1 MAIVEQRMTPR
12 PGLLTGRRWRRLKEA
27 LTAYVFL
34 LPAFLIIGI
43 FGLFPIGFA
52 AYVSLHR
59 WRIIPG
65 RYLGLSNYV
74 KALDN
79 LAYVAAFWLVVI
91 FLVLAIRTLLQT
103 RRTAREHGDKPW
115 LWLVPAAV
123 TAGSLVQFV
132 RFGVYLLPEVLD
144 IGEKVKG
151 LERTRGLFLQLLGEA
166 WRAPTVQSALRS
178 SLLILALGLGLAFV
192 ANRFLTHS
200 PRNATYYTSFVLTF
214 LLVGGSLILGWLTW
228 TEIQAAY
235 AEALAEGEQLEIWSQ
250 VVTISAGFVLLLA
263 AWWVWRSAS
272 HRPTMAA
279 TLLRL
284 AAATTLMVGAWVLI
298 GELPRAIAAGDK
310 NWWQGLQVTVYYSA
324 GTVPVQLGISLVLAI
339 LLFQNIKAKGF
350 FRVVYFLPYITPPV
364 ASAAIFRVL
373 FSGRPNA
380 PINMLIGLLGAE
392 PLLWLDEP
400 DGIFQMLA
408 GCGIT
413 LPGWAAG
420 PSLALAVIIIYNV
433 WTYVGY
439 DTVIFLAGLG
449 SIPGELYEA
458 AAIDGAGRGAQF
470 RHITLPL
477 LSPTIYFLTLMSV
490 IGTFKAFNHVW
501 VLRNPAALGTTDTA
515 SVAIF
520 QEFFRNTRYGY
531 ASSLAIV
538 LLGLVLILTVVNNRI
553 AQERVFY
560 G

>member
-1 MAIVEQRMTPR
+1 M
-12 PGLLTGRRWRRLKEA
+12 
-27 LTAYVFL
+27 
-34 LPAFLIIGI
+34 
-43 FGLFPIGFA
+43 
-52 AYVSLHR
+52 
-59 WRIIPG
+59 
-65 RYLGLSNYV
+65 
-74 KALDN
+74 
-79 LAYVAAFWLVVI
+79 
-91 FLVLAIRTLLQT
+91 AIRTLLQV
-103 RRTAREHGDKPW
+103 RRTASEHGDAPW
-115 LWLVPAAV
+115 LWLVPALV
-123 TAGSLVQFV
+123 TAGGVIQFV

-151 LERTRGLFLQLLGEA
+151 LERTRELFLRLLGEA
-166 WRAPTVQSALRS
+166 WRAPTVQSALRL
-178 SLLILALGLGLAFV
+178 SLLVLALGLGLAYV
-192 ANRFLTHS
+192 VQRLLTRS
-200 PRNATYYTSFVLTF
+200 PRNAAYYTSFVSIF
-214 LLVGGSLILGWLTW
+214 LLAGAGLILGWLTW

-235 AEALAEGEQLEIWSQ
+235 AEALAEGEQLAIWSQ
-250 VVTISAGFVLLLA
+250 VVTISAGFVLLLI

-272 HRPTMAA
+272 HRPTMTA

-284 AAATTLMVGAWVLI
+284 GAAAVLMVGAWVLI
-298 GELPRAIAAGDK
+298 GELPRVIAAGDE
-310 NWWQGLQVTVYYSA
+310 NWWKGLQVTVYYSA
-324 GTVPVQLGISLVLAI
+324 GTVPFQLGISLFLAI
-339 LLFQNIKAKGF
+339 LLFQNIRAKGF

-364 ASAAIFRVL
+364 AAAAIFRVL

-380 PINMLIGLLGAE
+380 PINMLIGLFGAE
-392 PLLWLDEP
+392 SLSWLDEP
-400 DGIFQMLA
+400 TGIFQMLA
-408 GCGIT
+408 GSGIT

-449 SIPGELYEA
+449 SIPSELYEA

-470 RHITLPL
+470 RSITLPL

-501 VLRNPAALGTTDTA
+501 VLRSSAALGTTDTA

-538 LLGLVLILTVVNNRI
+538 LLGVVLVLTVVNNRI

>member
-1 MAIVEQRMTPR
+1 MAIAEQRMTPAS
-12 PGLLTGRRWRRLKEA
+12 GMLTGRRWRRLKEA
-27 LTAYVFL
+27 LTAYIFL

-74 KALDN
+74 KAIDN
-79 LAYVAAFWLVVI
+79 LAYVVAFWLVVI
-91 FLVLAIRTLLQT
+91 LGVLAIRALLQAQ
-103 RRTAREHGDKPW
+103 RAAREHGDKPW

-123 TAGSLVQFV
+123 TAGGLVQFM
-132 RFGVYLLPEVLD
+132 RFCVYLLPEVLD

-151 LERTRGLFLQLLGEA
+151 LERTRELFPQLLGEA
-166 WRAPTVQSALRS
+166 WRAPMVQSALRS

-192 ANRFLTHS
+192 VQRFLTRS
-200 PRNATYYTSFVLTF
+200 PRNTTYYTSFILF
-214 LLVGGSLILGWLTW
+214 FILVGGGLILGGLTW
-228 TEIQAAY
+228 TEIQTAY

-250 VVTISAGFVLLLA
+250 VVTISAGFVLLLI

-272 HRPTMAA
+272 HRPTMTA

-284 AAATTLMVGAWVLI
+284 GAAAVLMVGAWVLI
-298 GELPRAIAAGDK
+298 GELPRVIAAGDK
-310 NWWQGLQVTVYYSA
+310 NWWKGLQVTTYYSA
-324 GTVPVQLGISLVLAI
+324 GTVPFQLGISLFLAI
-339 LLFQNIKAKGF
+339 LLFQNIRAKGF

-364 ASAAIFRVL
+364 AAAAIFRVL

-380 PINMLIGLLGAE
+380 PINNLIGLFGAE

-400 DGIFQMLA
+400 DGILQMIA
-408 GCGIT
+408 GSGIT
-413 LPGWAAG
+413 LPEWAVG

-477 LSPTIYFLTLMSV
+477 LSPTIYFLTLMAV

-501 VLRNPAALGTTDTA
+501 VLRSGAALGTTDTA

-538 LLGLVLILTVVNNRI
+538 LLGVVLLLTVINNRI